1 MKKFRSVI
9 LFVLSVFL
17 LHNGCVLFMSVER
30 VDIMEE
36 RQIEMSEGIDSLETR
51 LTFNEN
57 LLRQL
62 QAQSGTRASEL
73 LDRLYIL
80 ASELEMALQNLRS
93 ETGNVQIS
101 QDTIEGPGARLIY
114 DEAYMQYQRRD
125 YIASSE
131 GFLELIELYPSSS
144 LADDAFYFLGMSH
157 ESEEKSHE
165 AIEVFLGLYFRYPQS
180 ERAAAALYRAANIY
194 GSHNAPLDKIRLLEL
209 LISKYPSS
217 EEAGLA
223 GDQLD

>member
-17 LHNGCVLFMSVER
+17 LHSGCVLFMSVER